1 MPKEPPKA
9 PERAPFFFSTS
20 STTGSIDNNA
30 NAQLPGDPTP
40 AELSRIA
47 RVQLS
52 KSTIQ
57 SSRLASILQE
67 GYLSGNFD
75 SFFSELKSLTP
86 AKLEVEIRSLNPQVK
101 GDQSELSAFI
111 LALSDRLASKRDF
124 ELVNAWMAVFLRIHS
139 DVVAACSES
148 SVSTGNTLR
157 SALGVWSRI
166 QRTEIQRLAGLVSY
180 CRGVVGFLRST
191 R

>member
-1 MPKEPPKA
+1 MPKEPPKV
-9 PERAPFFFSTS
+9 PERAPFFLPTPP
-20 STTGSIDNNA
+20 TNGAVDNNV
-30 NAQLPGDPTP
+30 NAQLSGDLTP

-52 KSTIQ
+52 KSTTQ
-57 SSRLASILQE
+57 GSRLASILHA

-86 AKLEVEIRSLNPQVK
+86 AKLEVGMRSLSPQVK
-101 GDQSELSAFI
+101 GDQSELSTFI
-111 LALSDRLASKRDF
+111 LALSDRLASKKDF
-124 ELVNAWMAVFLRIHS
+124 ELVNAWMAAFLRIHS
-139 DVVAACSES
+139 DVIAACSES
-148 SVSTGNTLR
+148 SESTENTLR

>member
-9 PERAPFFFSTS
+9 PERAPFFLPTS
-20 STTGSIDNNA
+20 STGAIDNA
-30 NAQLPGDPTP
+30 NAQLSGDPTP
-40 AELSRIA
+40 AELSRIG
-47 RVQLS
+47 RVQLL
-52 KSTIQ
+52 KGTTQ
-57 SSRLASILQE
+57 SSRLASVLQA

-86 AKLEVEIRSLNPQVK
+86 AKLEVEIRSLNPQVE

-111 LALSDRLASKRDF
+111 LALSDHLASKRDF

-139 DVVAACSES
+139 DAIAACSES
-148 SVSTGNTLR
+148 SEGTENTLR
-157 SALGVWSRI
+157 SALSVWSRV

-180 CRGVVGFLRST
+180 CRGVVGFLRSA

>member
-9 PERAPFFFSTS
+9 PERAPFFFPTS

-30 NAQLPGDPTP
+30 NAQLPGDLTP
-40 AELSRIA
+40 VELSRIA

-157 SALGVWSRI
+157 SALGVWSQI